1 MKYYISSLEKC
12 CQVRFSRRLLQ
23 SLLVGL
29 GIHRPDDHIA
39 FLQQCLREVKETGG
53 PLEWDI
59 ATSRT
64 MASAG
69 RNSSKSLRENAF
81 SSSEPLPPIQPS
93 ASSQMD
99 ASIAS
104 SQPQVAKPIVFVLG
118 KQKHSFVIK
127 LATSFWPG
135 AGGPGSGKG
144 TQCEKIVSEF
154 GFTHLP
160 AGDLLREEAASGSER
175 GQQVQEMMRQ
185 GKLVPPVS

>member
-1 MKYYISSLEKC
+1 MLSGTLLASFTAEFAGRIGDPSTGRPQRISTAVP
-12 CQVRFSRRLLQ
+12 QRRNGWTL
-23 SLLVGL
+23 SVG
-29 GIHRPDDHIA
+29 RSD
-39 FLQQCLREVKETGG
+39 
-53 PLEWDI
+53 
-59 ATSRT
+59 

-69 RNSSKSLRENAF
+69 RSSLKSLRENGF

-99 ASIAS
+99 ASTAS